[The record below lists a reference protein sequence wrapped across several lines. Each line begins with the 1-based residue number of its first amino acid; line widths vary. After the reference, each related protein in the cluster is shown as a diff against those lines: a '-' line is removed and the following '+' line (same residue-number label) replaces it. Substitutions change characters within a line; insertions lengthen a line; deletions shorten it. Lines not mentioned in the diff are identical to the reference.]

1 VHAAAALI
9 GIMNGYAL
17 LHAALAVLMLTFIR
31 ARRRAGYQSAARRG
45 EVRIATLW
53 SNYAAAAGLIAALAT
68 QLPALLR

>member
-1 VHAAAALI
+1 
-9 GIMNGYAL
+9 M
-17 LHAALAVLMLTFIR
+17 LAFIR

-53 SNYAAAAGLIAALAT
+53 NNYAAAAGLIAALAT